1 MSVELILSALLWMT
15 FATLISQGVAVLLM
29 AWLGLPPGK
38 LAGLPPGKL
47 AHEIV
52 EIQNPAVGACFFI
65 ISLAA
70 SIFISLMAS
79 DGFTADPTFA
89 ESAAWIIGGLVV
101 AGVYVII
108 IFMVAHRLL
117 SPRKGEG
124 IYQYMQREIITEQNV
139 ALTFFLGGLA
149 ITPFIAVVFQLI

>member
-38 LAGLPPGKL
+38 LA
-47 AHEIV
+47 HEIV
-52 EIQNPAVGACFFI
+52 EIQNPAVGGCFFI
-65 ISLAA
+65 TSLAA

>member
-29 AWLGLPPGK
+29 SWL
-38 LAGLPPGKL
+38 GLPPGKL

-79 DGFTADPTFA
+79 DGFTTDPTFA